1 MLSKTAAK
9 RQAHRESS
17 MHRQPGAGWTVTAI
31 SEPAKAYTLGHGL
44 SFAGARRKLAA
55 WRAAR
60 VRELMGVRP
69 GVTRYPRALQPGEP
83 GYIPPGRREDC
94 PARSPEDGGATYL
107 CTLDRGHASPH
118 VAHLSTNAAAATWPV
133 SSKTSAPPAAPEA
146 RGDSSPRG
154 EKGGT
159 GRPCVDARR
168 LPGVGFPR

>member
-1 MLSKTAAK
+1 MPSLSKTAAK
-9 RQAHRESS
+9 RRAHRESS
-17 MHRQPGAGWTVTAI
+17 IFQVLVGHWGMQREGH
-31 SEPAKAYTLGHGL
+31 PAVYGL
-44 SFAGARRKLAA
+44 TYPAARRELAA

-118 VAHLSTNAAAATWPV
+118 VAHLSTNAVAATWPV
-133 SSKTSAPPAAPEA
+133 SSKP
-146 RGDSSPRG
+146 
-154 EKGGT
+154 
-159 GRPCVDARR
+159 
-168 LPGVGFPR
+168 